1 MTTLVLVFKKIESDD
16 KTNYDT
22 FYSYSKAETIINK
35 NNTDDFLE
43 SISTTI
49 ISNTKIFRKRFG
61 LDYLFS
67 QSA

>member
-61 LDYLFS
+61 LDY
-67 QSA
+67 

>member
-43 SISTTI
+43 STSTTI

-61 LDYLFS
+61 LDY
-67 QSA
+67 

>member
-22 FYSYSKAETIINK
+22 FYSYSKAETIIDK

-61 LDYLFS
+61 LDY
-67 QSA
+67 

>member
-22 FYSYSKAETIINK
+22 FYSYSKAETIINN

-61 LDYLFS
+61 LDY
-67 QSA
+67 

>member
-43 SISTTI
+43 SISTAI

-61 LDYLFS
+61 LDY
-67 QSA
+67 

>member
-16 KTNYDT
+16 KTNYET

-61 LDYLFS
+61 LDY
-67 QSA
+67 

>member
-1 MTTLVLVFKKIESDD
+1 MTTLVLVFKKIESND

-61 LDYLFS
+61 LDY
-67 QSA
+67 

>member
-1 MTTLVLVFKKIESDD
+1 MATLVLVFKKIESDG

-22 FYSYSKAETIINK
+22 FYSCSNAETIINK

-49 ISNTKIFRKRFG
+49 ISNTKHFRKRFG
-61 LDYLFS
+61 LDY
-67 QSA
+67 